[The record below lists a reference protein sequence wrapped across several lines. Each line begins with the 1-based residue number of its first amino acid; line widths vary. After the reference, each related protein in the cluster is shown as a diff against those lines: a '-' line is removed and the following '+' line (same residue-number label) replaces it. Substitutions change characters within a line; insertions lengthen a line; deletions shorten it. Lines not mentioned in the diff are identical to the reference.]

1 MNKTTISR
9 HIGGMATLALLFFSN
24 AAFADDSENRLNAYK
39 GNKLIP
45 HEVNIATVN
54 AVSSQS
60 TSIAVFTPAALS
72 WKSYDNL
79 QDVLFGKFMDW
90 TREDFEAFF
99 ADSANEAEF
108 EDAWKFLSQTGN
120 DHLQGAA
127 ISDEDAMAVLQA
139 QFNALVEN
147 YEISGKAFPCEGLDM
162 SNMNICTMD
171 FSKCT
176 GLTWEQ
182 VISANDYTWIT
193 LPAMDFSGVNISGYD
208 LTGINFANC
217 TGLSWEQLS
226 SAQWI
231 RKSTLPNIDLSNAV
245 MSGMALDGVDFSN
258 CTGLTWE
265 QLASAS
271 DITYAVLP
279 ALNLS
284 SVNLTGKD
292 MEGIDFSKCTGLTW
306 GQLASASDMTYTTL
320 PVMNLSGV
328 DTTGKDLS
336 GVDFSNCTELTTEH
350 LSNASNINRII
361 ISSSQYETMKADLS
375 GTYISIGSGR
385 YQKIR

>member
-1 MNKTTISR
+1 M
-9 HIGGMATLALLFFSN
+9 
-24 AAFADDSENRLNAYK
+24 
-39 GNKLIP
+39 
-45 HEVNIATVN
+45 
-54 AVSSQS
+54 SSQS

-72 WKSYDNL
+72 WKSHDNL
-79 QDVLFGKFMDW
+79 QDLLFGKFMDW

-226 SAQWI
+226 SA
-231 RKSTLPNIDLSNAV
+231 
-245 MSGMALDGVDFSN
+245 
-258 CTGLTWE
+258 
-265 QLASAS
+265 S

-284 SVNLTGKD
+284 GINLTGKD

-336 GVDFSNCTELTTEH
+336 GVDFSKCTGLTIAH
-350 LSNASNINRII
+350 LSNASSINRII

>member
-1 MNKTTISR
+1 MKSKYLT
-9 HIGGMATLALLFFSN
+9 IGGLSALSVTIIANFG
-24 AAFADDSENRLNAYK
+24 FADVSSDRLDAYK
-39 GNKLIP
+39 ANKLIP
-45 HEVNIATVN
+45 NEVQIATLN
-54 AVSSQS
+54 SVSSES
-60 TSIAVFTPAALS
+60 AGVVVFSPDVLS
-72 WKSYDNL
+72 WKSYSNAASAAL
-79 QDVLFGKFMDW
+79 GKYMDW

-99 ADSANEAEF
+99 KDSANEAEF
-108 EDAWKFLSQTGN
+108 EDAWEFLSQTGN

-139 QFNALVEN
+139 QFKALVESS
-147 YEISGKAFPCEGLDM
+147 EISGTAFPCEGLDM
-162 SNMNICTMD
+162 SNMNISTRD

-231 RKSTLPNIDLSNAV
+231 RNTTLPNIDLSNAV
-245 MSGMALDGVDFSN
+245 MSGMVLDGVDFSN

-265 QLASAS
+265 QLSSAR
-271 DITYAVLP
+271 DITYATLP

-306 GQLASASDMTYTTL
+306 GQLASASDMTHTTL

-336 GVDFSNCTELTTEH
+336 GVDFSNCTGLTTAH

-375 GTYISIGSGR
+375 GTYISIGNGR